1 MLNDK
6 MLSFLVA
13 YIAANGGQISSCSE
27 QIKGSPN
34 IWANGIK
41 IDLCADARGGQDD
54 LQTVFLTQIPY
65 IGEQGKAIEKEN
77 LKRFE
82 ELLEWAAR
90 EPYAYGHKLS
100 DFT

>member
-6 MLSFLVA
+6 MLAFIVLYV
-13 YIAANGGQISSCSE
+13 AANGGEIISTSKE
-27 QIKGSPN
+27 VKPN

-41 IDLCADARGGQDD
+41 IDLFADERGGQSDE
-54 LQTVFLTQIPY
+54 TWVFLTQIPY

-82 ELLEWAAR
+82 ELLAWVAR
-90 EPYAYGHKLS
+90 EPYASYGHKLS
-100 DFT
+100 DFA